1 MSKSPRI
8 GTFISANLLDN
19 PSASCSLTNLKFL
32 LSQISQFDKRGV
44 FLNLFNLWLFSFCVL
59 STLQTTRQHCFINR
73 PKLLINQ

>member
-32 LSQISQFDKRGV
+32 LSQISQFDKRV
-44 FLNLFNLWLFSFCVL
+44 FF
-59 STLQTTRQHCFINR
+59 
-73 PKLLINQ
+73 